1 MKKIIVIGAGIIGLS
16 ISYYLKKH
24 NPESFDIA
32 IIEKSRAGL
41 EASYA
46 AAGMLAAQS
55 EFDFYEDFMNFCVK
69 SRDLYW
75 DYCSE
80 IEKASAI
87 NVECQKSGMIRPALN
102 EEQAKHLKNNYKWQ
116 KKKGF
121 EIEFL
126 SGEEIREIEPSL
138 SKSIIC
144 GLHSKNDGQVNNR
157 KLMEALTIA
166 NKKNNVKIIENTEV
180 KNYLISNDK
189 IVGVKTSNGIFN
201 ADIVIN
207 AAGSWSSLVSKN
219 LIPNFNVKP
228 ILGQMVSLQSDKP
241 LLNKVIFASILGK
254 GGYIVPRRNNEIIL
268 GSTMED
274 IGFEKKITDEGIS
287 SILKKCYEIIPELKT
302 LENQRFSGHRK
313 SKGFSRELKIKE
325 KWCGFRPFAEDK
337 LPIIGKTNIENL
349 LLATAHGRNGIL
361 LAPITAKAVEE
372 LVVNDRIMPEIRDFG
387 VRRFNK

>member
-24 NPESFDIA
+24 DFDIA
-32 IIEKSRAGL
+32 VIEKSRAGL

-69 SRDLYW
+69 SRDMYQ
-75 DYCSE
+75 DYCNE
-80 IEKASAI
+80 IEKASGI
-87 NVECQKSGMIRPALN
+87 DVECQKSGMIRPALT
-102 EEQAKHLKNNYKWQ
+102 EEHEAHFKENYRWQ
-116 KKKGF
+116 KKHGF

-126 SGEEIREIEPSL
+126 SGNELREIEPKL
-138 SKSIIC
+138 SEKIIS
-144 GLHSKNDGQVNNR
+144 GLYTKNDGQVNNR
-157 KLMEALTIA
+157 KLMEALIIA
-166 NKKNNVKIIENTEV
+166 NKKINNKIIENTEV
-180 KNYLISNDK
+180 KDYILKDNK
-189 IVGVKTSNGIFN
+189 VNGIKTKNNEIFD

-207 AAGSWSSLVSKN
+207 TAGSWSSLISKD

-274 IGFEKKITDEGIS
+274 IGFEKKITDEGIN
-287 SILKKCYEIIPELKT
+287 SILQKCNEIVPELK
-302 LENQRFSGHRK
+302 K
-313 SKGFSRELKIKE
+313 LKIRE
-325 KWCGFRPFAEDK
+325 KWCGFRPFASDN

-349 LLATAHGRNGIL
+349 ILATAHGRNGIL
-361 LAPITAKAVEE
+361 LAPITAKAIEE
-372 LVVNDRIMPEIRDFG
+372 LVVNGNIMPEIRDFG
-387 VRRFNK
+387 VERFNNKS

>member
-24 NPESFDIA
+24 DFDIA
-32 IIEKSRAGL
+32 VIEKSRAGL

-69 SRDLYW
+69 SRDMYES
-75 DYCSE
+75 YCSE
-80 IEKASAI
+80 IEKASGI
-87 NVECQKSGMIRPALN
+87 NAEYQKSGMLRPALD

-121 EIEFL
+121 EIEVL
-126 SGEEIREIEPSL
+126 SGEEIRKIEPSL
-138 SKSIIC
+138 SKNITS
-144 GLHSKNDGQVNNR
+144 GLYSKNDGQVNNR
-157 KLMEALTIA
+157 KLMDALITA
-166 NKKNNVKIIENTEV
+166 NKKINNRIIEDTEV
-180 KNYLISNDK
+180 KGYVIKDNK
-189 IVGVKTSNGIFN
+189 VNGIKTKNNETFN

-207 AAGSWSSLVSKN
+207 AAGSWSSLISKD

-287 SILKKCYEIIPELKT
+287 SILKRCYEIVPELK
-302 LENQRFSGHRK
+302 K
-313 SKGFSRELKIKE
+313 LKLKE
-325 KWCGFRPFAEDK
+325 KWSGFRPFASDNM
-337 LPIIGKTNIENL
+337 PIIGKTNIENL
-349 LLATAHGRNGIL
+349 ILATAHGRNGIL

-372 LVVNDRIMPEIRDFG
+372 LVVNDRIMPEIKDFG
-387 VRRFNK
+387 VERFDK

>member
-1 MKKIIVIGAGIIGLS
+1 MRKAIIIGAGIIGLS

-24 NPESFDIA
+24 NPDSFDIA

-55 EFDFYEDFMNFCVK
+55 EFDFYEDFMNFCIK
-69 SRDLYW
+69 SRDIYES
-75 DYCSE
+75 YCNE
-80 IEKASAI
+80 IEKTSGI
-87 NVECQKSGMIRPALN
+87 DVEFQKCGMLRPALN
-102 EEQAKHLKNNYKWQ
+102 EEQVNHLKNNSKWQ
-116 KKKGF
+116 KNKGF

-138 SKSIIC
+138 SEHIIC

-157 KLMEALTIA
+157 KLMEALIIA
-166 NKKNNVKIIENTEV
+166 NKKIDNKIIENAEA
-180 KNYLISNDK
+180 KDYLIKNDRV
-189 IVGVKTSNGIFN
+189 IGVKTSNNETFYAG
-201 ADIVIN
+201 IVIN
-207 AAGSWSSLVSKN
+207 TAGSWSSLISKG
-219 LIPNFNVKP
+219 LIPSFNVKP

-254 GGYIVPRRNNEIIL
+254 GGYIVPRKNNKIIL

-274 IGFEKKITDEGIS
+274 AGFEKKVTEEGIS
-287 SILKKCYEIIPELKT
+287 SILKKCYEIIPELKK
-302 LENQRFSGHRK
+302 LE
-313 SKGFSRELKIKE
+313 IKE
-325 KWCGFRPFAEDK
+325 KWAGFRPFASDN

-372 LVVNDRIMPEIRDFG
+372 LVVNDRIMPEIKDFG
-387 VRRFNK
+387 VERFNK

>member
-1 MKKIIVIGAGIIGLS
+1 MKRVIVIGAGIMGLS
-16 ISYYLKKH
+16 ISYYLKEH
-24 NPESFDIA
+24 NYDVAVF
-32 IIEKSRAGL
+32 EKNKAGM

-55 EFDFYEDFMNFCVK
+55 EFDFYEDFMNFCVE
-69 SRDLYW
+69 SRDIYEN
-75 DYCSE
+75 YCDE
-80 IEKASAI
+80 IEKASGI
-87 NVECQKSGMIRPALN
+87 DVEFQKSGMLRPALN
-102 EEQAKHLKNNYKWQ
+102 EEQANHLKNNYKWQ

-121 EIEFL
+121 EIEFM

-138 SKSIIC
+138 SKNIIS
-144 GLHSKNDGQVNNR
+144 GLYSKNDGQVNNR
-157 KLMEALTIA
+157 KLMQALIIA
-166 NKKNNVKIIENTEV
+166 NKNVNNKIIENTEV
-180 KNYLISNDK
+180 RDYLVNAQNKRIT
-189 IVGVKTSNGIFN
+189 GVKTGNNKTFN

-207 AAGSWSSLVSKN
+207 TAGSWSSSISRD

-274 IGFEKKITDEGIS
+274 IGFEKKITGEGIN
-287 SILKKCYEIIPELKT
+287 SILQKCNEIVPELK
-302 LENQRFSGHRK
+302 K
-313 SKGFSRELKIKE
+313 LKIKE
-325 KWCGFRPFAEDK
+325 KWSGFRPFASDN

-372 LVVNDRIMPEIRDFG
+372 LVVNDKTMPEIKDFSVG
-387 VRRFNK
+387 RFNK